1 MQGKV
6 EISGV
11 NTARLQVLSNKETLE
26 LLRRSKAGDRAAREK
41 LISGNLRLVL
51 SVIQK
56 FSGRGENPDD
66 LFQVGCVGLIKAI
79 DGFDLSQPV
88 RFSTY
93 GVPMIAGE
101 IRRYLRDNS
110 AIRVSRSVRDTAYRV
125 LQCKEQMQL
134 ELGRDPSLEEV
145 AQRLGLQRGDVV
157 SAMDAIAAP
166 VSLFE
171 PVYADGGDPL
181 MVMDQVRD
189 TRNTDEHWLERIALR
204 DAMGQLGKREK
215 EILTLRFREGKTQ
228 MEVAREIGISQAQVS
243 RLEKN
248 ALGSIRK
255 AISS

>member
-1 MQGKV
+1 
-6 EISGV
+6 
-11 NTARLQVLSNKETLE
+11 
-26 LLRRSKAGDRAAREK
+26 
-41 LISGNLRLVL
+41 
-51 SVIQK
+51 
-56 FSGRGENPDD
+56 
-66 LFQVGCVGLIKAI
+66 
-79 DGFDLSQPV
+79 
-88 RFSTY
+88 
-93 GVPMIAGE
+93 MIAGE

-157 SAMDAIAAP
+157 SAMDAITAP

-204 DAMGQLGKREK
+204 DAMGQLESGKR
-215 EILTLRFREGKTQ
+215 RFSPCAFGKG
-228 MEVAREIGISQAQVS
+228 RPRWRWRG
-243 RLEKN
+243 RLESPRRRSP
-248 ALGSIRK
+248 AWRK
-255 AISS
+255 TPWAPFARPSVLKLPPGA